1 MNSQNIVSMN
11 SETTNSEQLAIK
23 KKVEELELKN
33 KIQRFFEENPS
44 SRKVLPDGEVILDG
58 K

>member
-23 KKVEELELKN
+23 KNVEELELKN
-33 KIQRFFEENPS
+33 KIQRFFKENPS
-44 SRKVLPDGEVILDG
+44 SRKVLPDSGVILDG
-58 K
+58 R